1 MIFEFADALN
11 LAVLN
16 TRFKQK
22 ESRLFTYEL
31 GKCRTVVDYIY
42 ILSRSERKWA
52 DMVKVECINQHRLHI
67 FVYDLQE
74 RVG

>member
-1 MIFEFADALN
+1 MIFEFADVLN

-22 ESRLFTYEL
+22 ERSLFTYES

-42 ILSRSERKWA
+42 ILSRRSETMR
-52 DMVKVECINQHRLHI
+52 C
-67 FVYDLQE
+67 
-74 RVG
+74 

>member
-1 MIFEFADALN
+1 MTFEFADALN

-22 ESRLFTYEL
+22 ERRLFTYES

-42 ILSRSERKWA
+42 IQSRSEKNGQIWSKA
-52 DMVKVECINQHRLHI
+52 AYICL
-67 FVYDLQE
+67 
-74 RVG
+74 

>member
-22 ESRLFTYEL
+22 EGRLFTYES

-42 ILSRSERKWA
+42 ILSRRSEKMSR
-52 DMVKVECINQHRLHI
+52 DVNMVKVECINQHRLRTYI
-67 FVYDLQE
+67 CL
-74 RVG
+74 